1 MMLARLREMAPY
13 HSQNGDQQ
21 TSTVDVGS
29 SVDGGADELFIQGL
43 RQLGKHHYNHSD
55 AYKKI
60 IDGMWGGESSLDATR
75 LEDFPYLPVSL
86 FKTRLLSSIDPSAQL
101 MMLTSSG
108 TTGQAVS
115 QIVLDKETSSNQQL
129 CLANSMAHILGP
141 KRLPMLVIDSKSVFS
156 NPAKMSARGA
166 GVLGMMRF
174 GGRPAFALDEE
185 MKPDPA
191 AVKQFLEKFGHQPFF
206 VFGFTFMVW
215 TALYEAFKDAGFDL
229 SQAILVHS
237 GGWKK
242 MEAQKVDNAV
252 FREQLKSAFNIDQI
266 YNFYGMV
273 EQLGSVFL
281 EGSDGLLHPP
291 NFADVIIRDPVTFA
305 PCEMG
310 QEGLIQVLSL
320 IPGSYPG
327 HSLLTEDVGVIESE
341 HCEGKIGGKGLRVIG
356 RVPKAELRGCS
367 DVIAAGSER

>member
-1 MMLARLREMAPY
+1 MMLATLRDRAPY
-13 HSQNGDQQ
+13 HSD
-21 TSTVDVGS
+21 GS
-29 SVDGGADELFIQGL
+29 EHRSDDAADTEKLFLQGL
-43 RQLGKHHYNHSD
+43 RELGRHHYQHSD

-60 IDGMWGGESSLDATR
+60 IDGMWGGPSSLDVSN
-75 LEDFPYLPVSL
+75 LHEFPYLPVSL
-86 FKTRLLSSIDPSAQL
+86 FKTRLLSSIDPAEQL
-101 MMLTSSG
+101 MTLTSSG

-115 QIVLDKETSSNQQL
+115 QIVLDKATSADQQL

-191 AVKQFLEKFGHQPFF
+191 AVEQFLEKFGHQPFF

-215 TALYEAFKDAGFDL
+215 TALYETFKDAGFDL

-242 MEAQKVDNAV
+242 MEAEKVDNAV
-252 FREQLKSAFNIDQI
+252 FRERLKTAFNIDQI

-273 EQLGSVFL
+273 EQLGSIFL
-281 EGSDGLLHPP
+281 EGTDGLLHPP
-291 NFADVIIRDPVTFA
+291 NFADVIIRDPVTFS

-327 HSLLTEDVGVIESE
+327 HSLLTEDIGIIESA
-341 HCEGKIGGKGLRVIG
+341 HCEGKIGGKGLRIIG

-367 DVIAAGSER
+367 DVIAAGSGR

>member
-1 MMLARLREMAPY
+1 MMLATLRDRAPY
-13 HSQNGDQQ
+13 HSD
-21 TSTVDVGS
+21 GS
-29 SVDGGADELFIQGL
+29 EHRSDDTADTEKLFLQGL
-43 RQLGKHHYNHSD
+43 RELGRHHYQHSD

-60 IDGMWGGESSLDATR
+60 IDGMWGGPSSLDVSN
-75 LEDFPYLPVSL
+75 LHEFPYLPVSL
-86 FKTRLLSSIDPSAQL
+86 FKTRLLSSIDPAEQL
-101 MMLTSSG
+101 MTLTSSG

-115 QIVLDKETSSNQQL
+115 QIVLDKATSADQQL

-191 AVKQFLEKFGHQPFF
+191 AVEQFLEKFGHQPFF

-242 MEAQKVDNAV
+242 MEAEKVDNAV
-252 FREQLKSAFNIDQI
+252 FRERLKTAFNIDQI

-273 EQLGSVFL
+273 EQLGSIFL
-281 EGSDGLLHPP
+281 EGTDGLLHPP
-291 NFADVIIRDPVTFA
+291 NFADVIIRDPVTFS

-327 HSLLTEDVGVIESE
+327 HSLLTEDIGIIESA
-341 HCEGKIGGKGLRVIG
+341 HCEGKIGGKGLRIIG

-367 DVIAAGSER
+367 DVIAAGSGR